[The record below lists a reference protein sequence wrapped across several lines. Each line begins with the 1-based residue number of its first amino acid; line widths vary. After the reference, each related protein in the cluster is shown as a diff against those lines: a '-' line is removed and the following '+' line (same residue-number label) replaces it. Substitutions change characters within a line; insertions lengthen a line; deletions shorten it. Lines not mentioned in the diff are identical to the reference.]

1 MPSVNR
7 FSFRFQIRL
16 LLLTLFPLGAAAQNT
31 DSLERL
37 IAGNAPDTVRMEAWV
52 QLIRALSVSDA
63 KLTASK
69 GRQAIEFARKTGDEK
84 REAWV
89 LNYMGGAYYYASRYD
104 SSLYYHEQALAIRK
118 RLDDWKGLG
127 ASYNNIGQIYDDQ
140 GRKEIAL
147 DYYLRSLDYMKKTNY
162 QRGLGIVYNSLGNL
176 YYYQKDYNKSL
187 FYFSEGLTLSET
199 ADDDFGRMNSY
210 NNIGLIWKEKGNVGK
225 ALMYYRQ
232 ALQLA
237 ITHDYTTNMPTMY
250 NNIGEIYMERGTN
263 DSALFCFRK
272 AYTIASETDD
282 EVNMISP
289 LGNMGMLL
297 RKLDRSDTA
306 EICFQ
311 RALQLSRKHEL
322 LDYQQGILTRL
333 AKLNAGRG
341 NFEKAYYYQQLYDS
355 VSLLLF
361 NQQREEQMQNM
372 QVRYD
377 TEAIKKESLLTRE
390 RLAQR
395 ERERWYLIVVAL
407 AVLLAAMAAV
417 FAWLRTRKLNK
428 KLDAQHNNI
437 LRINNDLETQR
448 EIIVTQNRELTD
460 SINYARRIQQALLP
474 DAAEVNRLLPH
485 GFVFFR
491 PRDIVS
497 GDFYYLTGSPDDCYI
512 VAADCTGHGVPGA
525 LMSMLGMEEL
535 ITHLQPGRPPGE
547 ILSDINRA
555 VRRLLKQNNTETGAQ
570 DGMDIAICRYM
581 PAQQLV
587 EFAGAQRPLWI
598 TFQNEV
604 IELKPTKASIGGFT
618 PDNQEFATTRFTLQ
632 PGMNAFL
639 FTDGI
644 ADQFGGNE
652 GKKLMNKRL
661 REILIQVSSLAP
673 DQRLTQ
679 LENAISEWQQQ
690 YAQVDDMLMIGFGET
705 V

>member
-7 FSFRFQIRL
+7 FPFRVQIRVL
-16 LLLTLFPLGAAAQNT
+16 LLVLFPLAAAAQKT

-52 QLIRALSVSDA
+52 QLVRALSVSDA

-69 GRQAIEFARKTGDEK
+69 GRQAIEFARQTGDEK

-104 SSLYYHEQALAIRK
+104 SSLYYHEQALTIRK
-118 RLDDWKGLG
+118 RIDDWKGLG

-187 FYFSEGLTLSET
+187 FYFSQGLTLSEA

-210 NNIGLIWKEKGNVGK
+210 NNIGLIWKEMGDAAK

-232 ALQLA
+232 GLQIA
-237 ITHDYTTNMPTMY
+237 IKNDYTTNMPTMY
-250 NNIGEIYMERGTN
+250 NNIGEIYMERGKN

-282 EVNMISP
+282 EVNMVSP
-289 LGNMGMLL
+289 LGNMGTLL
-297 RKLDRSDTA
+297 HKTGRSDTA
-306 EICFQ
+306 EVCFQ
-311 RALQLSRKHEL
+311 RALQLSRKNEL
-322 LDYQQGILTRL
+322 LDYQQGILSRL
-333 AKLNAGRG
+333 ANLNASNG
-341 NFEKAYYYQQLYDS
+341 NFEKAYFYQQSYDS
-355 VSLLLF
+355 VSQLLF
-361 NQQREEQMQNM
+361 NRQREEQMQNM

-377 TEAIKKESLLTRE
+377 TEAIKKESQLTRE
-390 RLAQR
+390 RLAQS
-395 ERERWYLIVVAL
+395 ERERWYLAAVAL
-407 AVLLAAMAAV
+407 AVLLAAVAAV

-448 EIIVTQNRELTD
+448 EIIATQNRELTD
-460 SINYARRIQQALLP
+460 SINYAQRIQQALLP
-474 DAAEVNRLLPH
+474 DAAEVKRLLPH

-497 GDFYYLTGSPDDCYI
+497 GDFYYLAGSPDDCYI
-512 VAADCTGHGVPGA
+512 VVADCTGHGVPGA
-525 LMSMLGMEEL
+525 LMSMIGMEEL
-535 ITHLQPGRPPGE
+535 ITHLRPGRAPGE
-547 ILSDINRA
+547 ILGDINRA
-555 VRRLLKQNNTETGAQ
+555 VRSLLKQNNTETGAQ
-570 DGMDIAICRYM
+570 DGMDIAICRYQ
-581 PAQQLV
+581 PAHQLV
-587 EFAGAQRPLWI
+587 EFAGAHRPLWI
-598 TFQNEV
+598 VHQQEI

-618 PDNQEFATTRFTLQ
+618 PDDQEFATTRFTLQ
-632 PGMNAFL
+632 PGMKAYL
-639 FTDGI
+639 FSDGI
-644 ADQFGGNE
+644 VDQFGGSE

-661 REILIQVSSLAP
+661 REMLVEISSLAP
-673 DQRLTQ
+673 DQRHTQ
-679 LENAISEWQQQ
+679 LANSITEWQQQ
-690 YAQVDDMLMIGFGET
+690 YAQVDDMLMIGF
-705 V
+705 